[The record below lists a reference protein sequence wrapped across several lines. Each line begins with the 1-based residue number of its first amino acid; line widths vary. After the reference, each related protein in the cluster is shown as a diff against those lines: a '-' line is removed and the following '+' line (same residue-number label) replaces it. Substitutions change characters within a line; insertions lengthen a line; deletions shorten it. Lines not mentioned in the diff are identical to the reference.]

1 MEITITEQSGK
12 LVVALCGDFDN
23 TACLEAEK
31 ALEPLFK
38 RGDSDV
44 VVECKQLNYI
54 ASSGLRL
61 LLKLY
66 KHQRNAGRRAILAHM
81 NEDVREVFYLGG
93 YLTFYEVEE

>member
-23 TACLEAEK
+23 TAYLEAEK